1 MTRAAGGWDRGL
13 NVSEERTPVI
23 PVVAVLMI
31 VGGGGAAAHALSD
44 MDAGHPWH
52 SLRSDV
58 GLLVAAVLTLVLGL
72 LLQL

>member
-1 MTRAAGGWDRGL
+1 MT
-13 NVSEERTPVI
+13 
-23 PVVAVLMI
+23 PVVAVMMI

-44 MDAGHPWH
+44 IDAGHPWH

-58 GLLVAAVLTLVLGL
+58 ELLLAAVLTLALGL